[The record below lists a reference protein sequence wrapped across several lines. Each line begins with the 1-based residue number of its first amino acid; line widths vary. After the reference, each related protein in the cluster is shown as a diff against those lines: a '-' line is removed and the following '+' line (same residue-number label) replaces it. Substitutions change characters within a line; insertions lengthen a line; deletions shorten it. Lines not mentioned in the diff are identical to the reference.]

1 MREQIPLG
9 QRKHDIRILAFFW
22 LNIVFITYQVDIEQ
36 LLIKD
41 PSDFDYPL
49 WPLRPVIDAI
59 HWWGETYD
67 PALMARPV
75 WFKMTIWIDQI
86 FFGPFYIFAIYAY
99 TKGREWIRIPSVI
112 FASVMITNVVII
124 LGEEFAGAYATPNF
138 PMVLFANTTWILIP
152 AFIIARMG
160 RDDRP
165 FTREAATT

>member
-1 MREQIPLG
+1 MREPIPLAE
-9 QRKHDIRILAFFW
+9 RKHDILILAFFW
-22 LNIVFITYQVDIEQ
+22 LNILFITYQVDIEQ

-41 PSDFDYPL
+41 PSDFEYPI
-49 WPLRPVIDAI
+49 WPLRPVIDTI

-75 WFKMTIWIDQI
+75 WFKMTIWIDQL
-86 FFGPFYIFAIYAY
+86 FFGPFYVFAIYAY
-99 TKGREWIRIPSVI
+99 TRGREWIRVPSFI

-124 LGEEFAGAYATPNF
+124 LGEEFAGAHATPNF
-138 PMVLFANTTWILIP
+138 PMVLFANTTWILMP
-152 AFIIARMG
+152 AFIIARMW